1 MAKKNKKPKMVMVIS
16 VKPPGGKAPKKPTET
31 ADVDKAGRC
40 GVKKSKAAVCSDCGK
55 EMNFSDTGRRETCI
69 RCGIVAQF
77 GEDSPEVAEDDAMG
91 GTKIGVKKELNQCPQ
106 CGGPAGPRGCRR
118 RCSFGPAERFVLQ
131 GSNNLNQHQRDM
143 LREG

>member
-31 ADVDKAGRC
+31 ADVDTTEKAARC
-40 GVKKSKAAVCSDCGK
+40 GTVGVKKA
-55 EMNFSDTGRRETCI
+55 
-69 RCGIVAQF
+69 
-77 GEDSPEVAEDDAMG
+77 
-91 GTKIGVKKELNQCPQ
+91 LNQCPQ